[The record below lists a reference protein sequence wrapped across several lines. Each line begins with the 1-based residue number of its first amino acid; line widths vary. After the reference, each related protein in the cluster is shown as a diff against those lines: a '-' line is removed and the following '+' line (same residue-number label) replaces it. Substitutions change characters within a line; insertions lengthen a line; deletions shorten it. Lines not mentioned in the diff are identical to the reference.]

1 MDSQTILI
9 GNIICAIGLVIDL
22 FSVSRKKAK
31 TVLTYQ
37 LFSYGC
43 YGLSTFIL
51 KGYTAT
57 VQDIFSIIRN
67 AFAIMGVKSKALQIF
82 LVSLPVVIGVII
94 NNRGFIGLFPV
105 VGNLVYAISMFFFD
119 GKVIPL
125 KIGLLLDV
133 CLFFVFNFTIQNYV
147 GMANNALM
155 FLTTLGFV
163 IRTLKS
169 EKSEEKNM

>member
-1 MDSQTILI
+1 MDSKTILI
-9 GNIICAIGLVIDL
+9 GNIICAVGLVIDL
-22 FSVSRKKAK
+22 FGVSRKKAK

-43 YGLSTFIL
+43 YALSTFTL

-67 AFAIMGVKSKALQIF
+67 SFAIIGVTSKAVQLF
-82 LVSLPVVIGVII
+82 LVTLPVVFGVIV
-94 NNRGFIGLFPV
+94 NNRGIIGLFPV
-105 VGNLVYAISMFFFD
+105 AGNLIYAISMFFFN
-119 GKVIPL
+119 GKVLPL

-133 CLFFVFNFTIQNYV
+133 CLFFVFNLTIQNYV

-155 FLTTLGFV
+155 FLTTLGVV
-163 IRTLKS
+163 IRTLKR
-169 EKSEEKNM
+169 EKKSESNM